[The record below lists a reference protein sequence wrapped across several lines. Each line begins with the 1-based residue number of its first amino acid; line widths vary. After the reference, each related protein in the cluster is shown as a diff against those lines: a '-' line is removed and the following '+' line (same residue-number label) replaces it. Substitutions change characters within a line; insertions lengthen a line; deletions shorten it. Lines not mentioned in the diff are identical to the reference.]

1 MNDRLEINKF
11 VGQAIK
17 EARKSKNI
25 SQEKMALLSNID
37 RTYASALER
46 GLKNPSLEVLLKIS
60 EGLDYPASKIV
71 SRVEELV
78 KGSLNQ

>member
-1 MNDRLEINKF
+1 MNDRLEINKA

-25 SQEKMALLSNID
+25 AQEKMALLSNID

-46 GLKNPSLEVLLKIS
+46 GLKNPSLEVILKIS
-60 EGLDYPASKIV
+60 EGLDYPANKIV
-71 SRVEELV
+71 SRVEEL
-78 KGSLNQ
+78 LNNSTDK